1 MVIGDSFTR
10 GYWQD
15 YFATH
20 AGRYVW
26 MHHELCAFKRSVLDE
41 YAPQLVILAP
51 TERQMF
57 CAGG

>member
-15 YFATH
+15 YFARMPAAMCGCTT
-20 AGRYVW
+20 
-26 MHHELCAFKRSVLDE
+26 S
-41 YAPQLVILAP
+41 YAASACRCWTNTRRRLVILAP
-51 TERQMF
+51 AERQMF